1 MYRTSDAIGAGMR
14 VVPRHDEVTPRGL
27 ARAEGV
33 SVLLAGWSTW
43 TRRAWR
49 AWPSLV
55 VILTALATAPAI
67 TWAQHLSGAL
77 GVSLVVQ
84 PPAGTQPVNV
94 ISFRVG
100 RDGIARLETTS
111 PIVGAVSAI
120 VMSTVSSSA
129 NGFVAQARAP
139 ALVNATCRA
148 EWLEATIRPR
158 DSRAP
163 QLCHE
168 LDLGPASR
176 RSQSHD
182 VSVRIS
188 YLVVPGT

>member
-1 MYRTSDAIGAGMR
+1 MR

-33 SVLLAGWSTW
+33 SVLLAGWSRW

-49 AWPSLV
+49 AWPSLA

-67 TWAQHLSGAL
+67 TWAQQISGAL
-77 GVSLVVQ
+77 GVSLVVL
-84 PPAGTQPVNV
+84 PPVSTQPVDV
-94 ISFRVG
+94 MSFRVDQ
-100 RDGIARLETTS
+100 DGIARLETTA
-111 PIVGAVSAI
+111 PIAGSMSAI

-129 NGFVAQARAP
+129 SGFVPQARAP
-139 ALVNATCRA
+139 ALVNATCRP
-148 EWLEATIRPR
+148 EWLEATIRPHY
-158 DSRAP
+158 SRAP

-168 LDLGPASR
+168 VDLGPASV
-176 RSQSHD
+176 RSQSRD